1 MPCRTLKG
9 FNLISALMKTY
20 YAMFYVV
27 FATQPFVRYAV
38 LFEFQRQPYFSFNAT
53 LWGFQPLTL
62 WQKYCTFVRFLMQ
75 HQTLGGVLPSRLA
88 LQPSTH
94 QAYISMSDARGFTP
108 ISGKGD

>member
-1 MPCRTLKG
+1 
-9 FNLISALMKTY
+9 MKTY

-62 WQKYCTFVRFLMQ
+62 WQKHCTFVRFLIQ
-75 HQTLGGVLPSRLA
+75 HHSLGVLLPSPLA
-88 LQPSTH
+88 LQSSTLT
-94 QAYISMSDARGFTP
+94 AYIPMSVRTACRRHSVP
-108 ISGKGD
+108 